1 MHQIGVLKFP
11 QLIMKIY
18 SIILSSIFV
27 ILLASCKKDPNNTG
41 IEYAPEMYHSRAYEP
56 LSQVTDKNHAEYNS
70 NPINPYGMNMR
81 KPVAGTIKVAKYT
94 ANFGNVMA
102 ENVVSYHINKDSFEL
117 SGKYVK
123 SIYKKSGAYT
133 VDSTALLAD
142 GKVLYERFCQHCHGE
157 TGQGDGAVGKVYKG
171 VPSYSKG
178 RVKLDT
184 EGHIFHTITFGRNR
198 MWSHASQISVEDRWK
213 IVCYVQTLQNQE

>member
-1 MHQIGVLKFP
+1 MKNNLL
-11 QLIMKIY
+11 LI
-18 SIILSSIFV
+18 SSFCMLV
-27 ILLASCKKDPNNTG
+27 FASCKKDPNSTG
-41 IEYAPEMYHSRAYEP
+41 LEYAPEMYHSLAYEP
-56 LSQVTDKNHAEYNS
+56 LSQVTDPNHAEYNS
-70 NPINPYGMNMR
+70 NPNNPYGMNMR

-94 ANFGNVMA
+94 PSFGSVPA
-102 ENVVSYHINKDSFEL
+102 ENVVAYHVHKDSFET
-117 SGKYVK
+117 SGRTVK
-123 SIYKKSGAYT
+123 SIFKKAGKYA
-133 VDSTALLAD
+133 VDSTVLLAD

-157 TGQGDGAVGKVYKG
+157 TGQGDGPVGKVYKG

-213 IVCYVQTLQNQE
+213 IVAYVQTLQNQE

>member
-1 MHQIGVLKFP
+1 
-11 QLIMKIY
+11 MKIA
-18 SIILSSIFV
+18 SIIISSLFIISLV
-27 ILLASCKKDPNNTG
+27 SCKKDPNNTG
-41 IEYAPEMYHSRAYEP
+41 VEYAPEMYHSRAYEP
-56 LSQVTDKNHAEYNS
+56 LSQVTDKNNAEYNS
-70 NPINPYGMNMR
+70 NPNNPYGMNMR
-81 KPVAGTIKVAKYT
+81 KPVSGTIKVSKYT
-94 ANFGNVMA
+94 SKFGETTPA
-102 ENVVSYHINKDSFEL
+102 NVVAYHVNKDSFEI

-123 SIYKKSGAYT
+123 SIYRKEGVLT
-133 VDSTALLAD
+133 VDSTVLLAQ

-198 MWSHASQISVEDRWK
+198 MWSHASQISIEDRWK
-213 IVCYVQTLQNQE
+213 IVAYVQTLQNQE